1 MHSDTVPTVEESTSQ
16 SSASVTF
23 IAHAKEYGIL
33 YAIAYFIAADVGL
46 LSRVAEISGGMC

>member
-1 MHSDTVPTVEESTSQ
+1 MHSDQVPTVEDSSSQ
-16 SSASVTF
+16 SSAAVTF

-46 LSRVAEISGGMC
+46 LARVAEISGGMC

>member
-1 MHSDTVPTVEESTSQ
+1 MHSDPSPGVEDASSQ
-16 SSASVTF
+16 PAMSVTF

-46 LSRVAEISGGMC
+46 LARVSEITGGMC